1 MLCSQV
7 GTHVYSYLITTIRMP
22 SFAKEVL
29 FQAVIYRGGCDR
41 RLALLWAYERETR
54 RLCPEDLPK
63 GLKGWCGGECGGA
76 KGSESRLGAPV
87 RGVNEQVTV
96 EWDAL
101 GSGSAL
107 GQDKDLWINQPR
119 GCCRLSFAENLL
131 LSTES

>member
-1 MLCSQV
+1 MAGVTV
-7 GTHVYSYLITTIRMP
+7 GWPSYEPISVKRVVCAQWICEKVRRDG
-22 SFAKEVL
+22 
-29 FQAVIYRGGCDR
+29 AV
-41 RLALLWAYERETR
+41 ER
-54 RLCPEDLPK
+54 
-63 GLKGWCGGECGGA
+63 CGGA